1 MKTLLRVRA
10 FGRRNEWQRTQ
21 VLEKVWT
28 LFGWPVWTKE
38 IDREEVPPHVLIEV
52 GALGS
57 TDWRSKW
64 CGRPGVLW
72 STRKGYVQHALPNTK
87 PSDA

>member
-1 MKTLLRVRA
+1 MKAHLRVRA
-10 FGRRNEWQRTQ
+10 FGRRDEWQRTQ

-28 LFGWPVWTKE
+28 LFGWPVWVRE
-38 IDREEVPPHVLIEV
+38 IDREEVPSHVLIEV

-64 CGRPGVLW
+64 CGQGGIW
-72 STRKGYVQHALPNTK
+72 WGRKSGYIQR
-87 PSDA
+87 